1 MSVEITRDRPS
12 ERLALTR
19 TFRDGGVARWR
30 AAQLH
35 IIGAG
40 NLGQRVA
47 PEAALAGAHV
57 TVYDPGVFGAENAET
72 QWGQPGLPKVDHLVR
87 QAEVFAPGRVRGV
100 ACDVRHVGIGRLRQA
115 SVLIDCSD
123 DPNLAVPLTRI
134 SNGLGVPLLRG
145 ALAGDGQLELGRV
158 ACSHGGYA
166 HACQMCT
173 YAVEDLLRPTRRQP
187 CAGIPTPEREPTLAG
202 GAIGMTIAGIVLLQA
217 QRLVT
222 GNDLEHVLDREWIV
236 DLTHGQLLPL
246 HRTRSPECL
255 SGHVRWTLVPL
266 ERRSSETSLRDLF
279 GEVARRFELRDTSE
293 ISIEP
298 YAHALCREW
307 TCACGESQRSCGTR
321 WLAAILCPR
330 CGVPLTPQIATA
342 LDWLT
347 ESNTRDLGIDDQP
360 LDQLG
365 FPNDGAMF
373 VARAPKKK
381 PLRLIL
387 SLDAAAIGS
396 ARTPQQPT
404 HEGSRS

>member
-1 MSVEITRDRPS
+1 MSPEITRDRPS

-30 AAQLH
+30 EAELH
-35 IIGAG
+35 IVGAG

-47 PEAALAGAHV
+47 LEAALAGVRV
-57 TVYDPGVFGAENAET
+57 TTYDPGVFGVENAET
-72 QWGQPGLPKVDHLVR
+72 QWGRPGLAKVAHLMR

-100 ACDVRHVGIGRLRQA
+100 ACDIRHVGIGRLSQA

-134 SNGLGVPLLRG
+134 SNGLGIPLLRG

-158 ACSHGGYA
+158 ACSHGGRE

-187 CAGIPTPEREPTLAG
+187 CAGTPTPEREPTLAG
-202 GAIGMTIAGIVLLQA
+202 GAIGMTIAGVVLLQA

-222 GNDLEHVLDREWIV
+222 GNDLEQVVDREWIV
-236 DLTHGQLLPL
+236 DLSHGQLLPL
-246 HRTRSPECL
+246 HRTRSPDCL
-255 SGHVRWTLVPL
+255 SGHVRWTLTPL
-266 ERRSSETSLRDLF
+266 DRRASATSVRDLF
-279 GEVARRFELRDTSE
+279 AAAARRFELRDASE
-293 ISIEP
+293 IALEP
-298 YAHALCREW
+298 YGHALCREW
-307 TCACGESQRSCGTR
+307 TCVCGESQRNCGTR
-321 WLAAILCPR
+321 WLANIACPR
-330 CGVPLTPQIATA
+330 CGVPLTPQTATA

-347 ESNTRDLGIDDQP
+347 ESNTRDLGIGDQP

-365 FPNDGAMF
+365 FPDDGVMI
-373 VARAPKKK
+373 VARAPKKT
-381 PLRLIL
+381 PLRLLL
-387 SLDAAAIGS
+387 SRDVDAIGS

-404 HEGSRS
+404 QEGSSS